1 MCYCRACD
9 FVMIMN
15 CFVQELVKVAQDANF
30 KSVYDEMI
38 DVSMKYSVVPVIT
51 GIQPMSAEH
60 AWMSLIRQKIIL
72 FHL

>member
-1 MCYCRACD
+1 
-9 FVMIMN
+9 
-15 CFVQELVKVAQDANF
+15 LVKVAQDANF

-60 AWMSLIRQKIIL
+60 A
-72 FHL
+72 

>member
-1 MCYCRACD
+1 MCYNRACD

-15 CFVQELVKVAQDANF
+15 CFVQELVKVAQDANL

-38 DVSMKYSVVPVIT
+38 DVSMKCIVVPVIT

-60 AWMSLIRQKIIL
+60 A
-72 FHL
+72 

>member
-1 MCYCRACD
+1 
-9 FVMIMN
+9 MIMN

-60 AWMSLIRQKIIL
+60 A
-72 FHL
+72 